1 MVPDEGWV
9 LFGGSMS
16 KSLQV
21 LDSIDGAWM
30 EGPPMDNDAVD
41 TNLCVVQVTFQF
53 DKMLP
58 LADFREPQDVITA
71 SLKSTVKRGSIK
83 WH

>member
-1 MVPDEGWV
+1 
-9 LFGGSMS
+9 MS

-30 EGPPMDNDAVD
+30 EGPAMINDEVD
-41 TNLCVVQVTFQF
+41 TNLCVVQVTFQ
-53 DKMLP
+53 LS
-58 LADFREPQDVITA
+58 ADFRELQDVITA